1 VSAEILPEK
10 HFQAQVVELARLSGW
25 LCYHTH
31 DSRRSVAGFPD
42 LVLVRVPV
50 VLFAELKSESGRVRA
65 GQGQWLEALGDSESV
80 EARLWRPSDWP
91 EIEEALRRRQ
101 RGAACA
107 STISPA
113 ADKLAKGA

>member
-1 VSAEILPEK
+1 VSEKLSEK

-42 LVLVRVPV
+42 LVMVRAPRV
-50 VLFAELKSESGRVRA
+50 VFAELKSQAGRIRP
-65 GQGQWLEALGDSESV
+65 GQGQWLEALGGSESV

-101 RGAACA
+101 RGAVCA
-107 STISPA
+107 STTSPD
-113 ADKLAKGA
+113 ADNLAKGA

>member
-1 VSAEILPEK
+1 MSEKLSEK

-25 LCYHTH
+25 LTYHTH
-31 DSRRSVAGFPD
+31 DSRHSQAGFPD
-42 LVLVRVPV
+42 LVMVRAPRV
-50 VLFAELKSESGRVRA
+50 VFAELKSESGRIRP

-107 STISPA
+107 RTISPD
-113 ADKLAKGA
+113 ADKLVKGA